1 MCVALFFLACRKE
14 MSEINENLE
23 RLRRPG
29 DTGMGVNTAFILPEL
44 LCWMWDSVCG
54 NIMYFSFTAF
64 KVPCVF

>member
-1 MCVALFFLACRKE
+1 